1 MICYVW
7 DNFYRKYYHKVLD
20 VFQKNIRQIKLIIS
34 LLESDNY

>member
-1 MICYVW
+1 MYEITFTE
-7 DNFYRKYYHKVLD
+7 NIIIKLD